1 MRLPFRLHRKFSV
14 TDRYRLR
21 WWLYITLAW
30 TVADQILWIG
40 QARLPERALQDTAA
54 EQLRLTS
61 SSALRGVIVFVVS
74 AFMAWLLVFRFKR
87 MFQDKKRQLSILYKG
102 LILLSCSFLLNFL
115 SQFAFFMFIE
125 RRGLW
130 ASLRRYY
137 DLPAEKFWLL
147 HGVPM
152 WIIIFTLTQLLL
164 EVNEKYSPGV
174 FADILSGKYRNPR
187 QEHRTV
193 LFMDL
198 KDSTPIAER
207 LGNQA
212 YFLFIRDFIH
222 AISGAILEHQGF
234 IYQYVGDEVV
244 ASWPGDA
251 VSGGRCLASLIEARK
266 NLQVQSEHFRRQY
279 NITPEFR
286 AGIHTG
292 PVTVGEIGLIKRDL
306 AMSGDTMNTTA
317 RIRSACS
324 ELQQKYLCSQS
335 FVDLVHLSE
344 HQVRAMGGIDLK
356 GKKEKLELY
365 ALNL

>member
-1 MRLPFRLHRKFSV
+1 MRLPFRLRRTFSV

-21 WWLYITLAW
+21 WLLYITLAW
-30 TVADQILWIG
+30 TLADQILWLG
-40 QARLPERALQDTAA
+40 QARLPERALVDTQA

-61 SSALRGVIVFVVS
+61 SIALRALIVLCMS
-74 AFMAWLLVFRFKR
+74 GLMAWLLVFRFKR
-87 MFQDKKRQLSILYKG
+87 MFQQQKRQIAILYKG
-102 LILLSCSFLLNFL
+102 LILLACSFMLNFL
-115 SQFAFFMFIE
+115 SQFAFFVFIE
-125 RRGLW
+125 NRGLW
-130 ASLRRYY
+130 PSLVRYWK
-137 DLPAEKFWLL
+137 LPAEKFWLL

-174 FADILSGKYRNPR
+174 FADILTGRYRHPQ
-187 QEHRTV
+187 QENRIV

-222 AISGAILEHQGF
+222 AISSAILEQEGF

-244 ASWPGDA
+244 ASWPAD
-251 VSGGRCLASLIEARK
+251 VINGGRCLASLIEARK
-266 NLQVQSEHFRRQY
+266 NLQARSEHFRRQY

-286 AGIHTG
+286 AGIHCG

-317 RIRSACS
+317 RIRSACN
-324 ELQQKYLCSQS
+324 ELQQKYLCSQD
-335 FVDLVHLSE
+335 FVDLVHLSDF
-344 HQVRAMGGIDLK
+344 QIKPMGGIELK
-356 GKKEKLELY
+356 GKKNELELF